1 MKTSDRILSAIC
13 AAIIL
18 TIGIIIYI
26 IPQRDFSESE
36 NRYLTKLQK
45 PTVDTVLNGDYA
57 NNISSFYSDQF
68 PLRSYATA
76 VYSLTERSLG
86 KREIGGVILYGEQL
100 IARQSKAPT
109 YVPPVQSIIIES
121 KFSLFKKNSEELS
134 LYYNTDHHRT
144 TYGAYLIYLDAC
156 KLLEIA
162 PYPES
167 YFEKQIV
174 CSDFYGTAF
183 FKSRLPHF
191 AVKPDSIELWRY
203 TEDTD
208 VTLTADGKILST
220 SGFYDFTRLSS
231 ADKYSVFLGGNY
243 ALLSV
248 RSNPSKPT
256 LLLVKDSFANAVVP
270 FLSIHFN
277 IDLIDPRYAS
287 PAQLSSAL
295 SSSYSHKL
303 FIGCLDSF

>member
-1 MKTSDRILSAIC
+1 MT
-13 AAIIL
+13 
-18 TIGIIIYI
+18 
-26 IPQRDFSESE
+26 P
-36 NRYLTKLQK
+36 
-45 PTVDTVLNGDYA
+45 P
-57 NNISSFYSDQF
+57 IS
-68 PLRSYATA
+68 R
-76 VYSLTERSLG
+76 
-86 KREIGGVILYGEQL
+86 VILYGEQL

-156 KLLEIA
+156 KLLEIE

-183 FKSRLPHF
+183 FKSRLPRF
-191 AVKPDSIELWRY
+191 AVTPDSIELWRY

-208 VTLTADGKILST
+208 
-220 SGFYDFTRLSS
+220 
-231 ADKYSVFLGGNY
+231 DKYSVFLGGNY

-248 RSNPSKPT
+248 RSDPSKPT
-256 LLLVKDSFANAVVP
+256 LLIVKDSFANAVVP

>member
-1 MKTSDRILSAIC
+1 MKTSNRILSAIC

-26 IPQRDFSESE
+26 IPQRDFSKSE

-68 PLRSYATA
+68 PLRSYATT

-156 KLLEIA
+156 KLLEIE

-183 FKSRLPHF
+183 FKSRLPRF
-191 AVKPDSIELWRY
+191 AVKPDSIELWHY

-248 RSNPSKPT
+248 RSDPSKPT